1 MADVPLY
8 AGFLGI
14 WTLVPDSCD
23 YEQGEPPKEATYRI
37 GEEADDKLV
46 FAMHWVDAK
55 GETHQHEFSG
65 EPNGKPMP
73 FNGGELADAL
83 VVTAVSERELT
94 TSALSRGEEL
104 MVAQRQLDET
114 GSAMRITQIV
124 RFPGGSSESNVG
136 VYRKSAAS

>member
-14 WTLVPDSCD
+14 WTLIPESCD

-37 GEEADDKLV
+37 AEDGPRLV
-46 FAMHWVDAK
+46 FSMHWVDSK

-65 EPNGKPMP
+65 LPNGEPMP

-83 VVTAVSERELT
+83 VVHAVSARELT
-94 TSALSRGEEL
+94 SSALSRGEEL

-136 VYRKSAAS
+136 VYRKSAAT